1 MPLFYPYR
9 KNYLYSKS
17 SNEKF
22 LKDIKNAENQINN
35 IFDFEKEILLQSAN
49 NKEKINAQLKG
60 IRILMMS
67 VINKIKNGGDLIDF
81 PDNIN
86 NLAS

>member
-17 SNEKF
+17 SKEKF
-22 LKDIKNAENQINN
+22 LKDIKNAENKINN

-49 NKEKINAQLKG
+49 NKEKINAQFKG

-67 VINKIKNGGDLIDF
+67 VINNIKNEGDLIDF

-86 NLAS
+86 NLVS